1 MAVDRGG
8 LQYTISVRDQFSR
21 ETARF
26 RTEMSSA
33 KKAFRDFQDELRK
46 GGGAAKSFQEQN
58 KLTKEQITLLRKLDA
73 EARALRAREQESV
86 RIRNAQ
92 QRDSARASNERAAA
106 ERARIQAERQAA
118 RATEASQKAELRRA
132 EEIVKRAQERER
144 IAQRLAV
151 AHTREQASI
160 EKAESRAEIARERA
174 RKAAVQR
181 DPRIQAQ
188 RQLNAELLR
197 EQIVREKITLLQR
210 QGRAQIGGGDI
221 IGGTKTLRAAKELEQ
236 SLKNS
241 SAHGNSLFFTFR
253 RIIGVLAVFTLARRG
268 VQTFNELVVAGVRFN
283 DTVEKST
290 LGVAGLV
297 AAIGDVRSDLGLSVD
312 SAEELDLA
320 LGAARDQ
327 VLKLRQDSLRTTAT
341 FEELLETFQV
351 AVGPGLAAGL
361 NLDEIRELT
370 VDISQAA
377 QALSIPQNQLAEEI
391 RSLLSGTIQAR
402 TTRIATALG
411 ITNEDIRQMK
421 EAGELFSFLEDRIG
435 SFAEAAERAA
445 RETLTGVATLAS
457 GALQEV
463 LGEAARPLFDEL
475 LSILNEVFDEVL
487 TIKDA
492 AGRIRPNPAAVEAFR
507 GLFDALTQGLQKAR
521 EFARV
526 VGFEGLQDGIAAF
539 GTALVATIE
548 FGLGAAKALFVAFN
562 LILKPIQAIAR
573 ALGLTNEQLG
583 TVAGAA
589 GVLVTTLFLA
599 NKALSLFGLNLS
611 ALIPAT
617 TKLVGLFKLIP
628 TSIAQSVGSAAALL
642 GIFVL
647 IGKGIEFVLEKIF
660 GVELGLRDTIE
671 LVALGLVSAWFEV
684 AGVIKTVGTTI
695 SSAIGGALD
704 SVISAAKQKALEG
717 RAFVNSLFGDDE
729 EAQALIQRRD
739 QEQVAQQARESKRR
753 KALELEL
760 ADIRLQTEAKV
771 AGVQAEIA
779 KKIGDKAAEQSQ
791 GEGFDPAF
799 DPKAASDAAKAGLDV
814 TGKAADE
821 FTTIISTADQAINDL
836 GNDLLKLSEDLR
848 VTKAELAQGAQL
860 EGGPAAGIDNFFR
873 EEEIASGERLR
884 KLTLELNN
892 VRDAGARIIEK
903 QQISDERLLAIN
915 EALKLSV
922 DERKKALEALD
933 LTAAE
938 GQLVSL
944 LRDEKDI
951 RDGIREAEQ
960 ASFDLALAKAAVS
973 ATNALPALREETRLL
988 QAQVA
993 AERAIT
999 AALLISHNSRQQAV
1013 VEAQA
1018 AVQLAE
1024 IERNLAQEK
1033 ADIEVA
1039 ALQARVSAAPP
1050 GEERA
1055 ALESVLEALIQR
1067 RDLEQEILNLRIQ
1080 QLAKAKEEAELVANG
1095 SLTEG
1100 LKKGFL
1106 EFAEQFGSTFR
1117 AGVEIAKQSTAALAQ
1132 FISTSIVDAFDPTK
1146 EFDLKERFARFMQQI
1161 AGIILQQLVQLAIAK
1176 AILGFKDGGVVP
1188 ELNVAGQTF
1197 RHGGPVKR
1205 HGGRRLPAHAFAQ
1218 GFAGGGAPTGIS
1230 PLDTVPAMLR
1240 PGEFVMSKESVDRF
1254 GLGTF
1259 AAMNQGNFPVTGSSA
1274 AEAAGPSMG
1283 MQTGGL
1289 VSDQLSDANAAAASS
1304 SNRGET
1310 VLPILVAKDR
1320 EMDQLTAGGK
1330 NAMLAFMRDNAG
1342 SISSLLDRGGRR

>member
-8 LQYTISVRDQFSR
+8 LQYTISVRDQFSK

-26 RTEMSSA
+26 RSEMSSA
-33 KKAFRDFQDELRK
+33 KKAFRDFQGELRK

-58 KLTKEQITLLRKLDA
+58 KLTKDQIALLRKLDQ

-92 QRDSARASNERAAA
+92 QRDATRAANERAAA
-106 ERARIQAERQAA
+106 ERARVQAERQAQ
-118 RATEASQKAELRRA
+118 RQTEAAQKAELRRA
-132 EEIVKRAQERER
+132 EEIVKRAQEREKL
-144 IAQRLAV
+144 AQRLAA
-151 AHTREQASI
+151 AHANEQRSI
-160 EKAESRAEIARERA
+160 EKAEQRAEIARERA
-174 RKAAVQR
+174 RKAAEQR
-181 DPRIQAQ
+181 DPRVQAQ
-188 RQLNAELLR
+188 RQLNQELLR
-197 EQIVREKITLLQR
+197 EQIVREKISLLQK
-210 QGRAQIGGGDI
+210 QGRTQIGAGDI
-221 IGGTKTLRAAKELEQ
+221 IGGTKTLRQAKELEN

-241 SAHGNSLFFTFR
+241 ATHGNSLFFTFR
-253 RIIGVLAVFTLARRG
+253 RIVGVLAVFTLARRG

-283 DTVEKST
+283 DTIEKST

-297 AAIGDVRSDLGLSVD
+297 AAIGDVRNDMGLSVD

-327 VLKLRQDSLRTTAT
+327 VQKLRQDSLQTTAT

-361 NLDEIRELT
+361 NLDQIRELT

-377 QALSIPQNQLAEEI
+377 QALSVPQNQLAEEI

-411 ITNEDIRQMK
+411 ITNDDIRQMK
-421 EAGELFSFLEDRIG
+421 EAGELFTFLEERIG

-475 LSILNEVFDEVL
+475 LSILNQVFDEVL

-521 EFARV
+521 EFAAT
-526 VGFEGLQDGIAAF
+526 VGFEGLQDGIKAF
-539 GTALVATIE
+539 GTALVAAIE
-548 FGLGAAKALFVAFN
+548 FGLGAAKALFVAFQ
-562 LILKPIQAIAR
+562 LVIKPIQAIAR

-583 TVAGAA
+583 KVAGAA

-599 NKALSLFGLNLS
+599 NKVLSLFGLNLS

-628 TSIAQSVGSAAALL
+628 TSLLQSVGSAAALL
-642 GIFVL
+642 GIIAL
-647 IGKGIEFVLEKIF
+647 LGKGIEFVLEKIF
-660 GVELGLRDTIE
+660 GVNLSIQDTIE
-671 LVALGLVSAWFEV
+671 LVALGLLSAWFEV
-684 AGVIKTVGTTI
+684 VGAIETVAEKIT
-695 SSAIGGALD
+695 SAIGGALD
-704 SVISAAKQKALEG
+704 SVISSAKQKALEG

-729 EAQALIQRRD
+729 EAQALLQRRD
-739 QEQVAQQARESKRR
+739 QEQVAQIKRESDRR
-753 KALELEL
+753 KRLEKELE
-760 ADIRLQTEAKV
+760 DIRLQTEAKI
-771 AGVQAEIA
+771 AGVQSEIA
-779 KKIGDKAAEQSQ
+779 KKIGDRAGEQSQ

-799 DPKAASDAAKAGLDV
+799 DPKAAADAAKAGLE
-814 TGKAADE
+814 GAGEASEE
-821 FTTIISTADQAINDL
+821 FVGIISTADSAVNDL
-836 GNDLLKLSEDLR
+836 GADLLKLSDDLR
-848 VTKAELAQGAQL
+848 VTKAELAQGAQI
-860 EGGPAAGIDNFFR
+860 EGPSAGIEQFFR
-873 EEEIASGERLR
+873 EEEIASGERIR
-884 KLTLELNN
+884 KLSIELNN
-892 VRDAGARIIEK
+892 VRKAGQQIIDK
-903 QQISDERLLAIN
+903 QQISAERLLAIEEALSKPVKERT
-915 EALKLSV
+915 EALKSLNLT
-922 DERKKALEALD
+922 DAEA
-933 LTAAE
+933 
-938 GQLVSL
+938 QLVSL
-944 LRDEKDI
+944 MRDEADL
-951 RDGIREAEQ
+951 RSGLLEAEQ
-960 ASFDLALAKAAVS
+960 AAFDLALAKAALQ
-973 ATNALPALREETRLL
+973 ANNILPSLTEETRLL

-999 AALLISHNSRQQAV
+999 AALLISHNARQQAV

-1018 AVQLAE
+1018 AVQLAT
-1024 IERNLAQEK
+1024 IERDLAQEK
-1033 ADIEVA
+1033 ADLEIE

-1080 QLAKAKEEAELVANG
+1080 QLEKAREEAELAANG
-1095 SLTEG
+1095 SLTDG
-1100 LKKGFL
+1100 LKEGFQ
-1106 EFAEQFGSTFR
+1106 EFAEQFSSTFQ

-1161 AGIILQQLVQLAIAK
+1161 AQIILQQLIQLAIAK

-1188 ELNVAGQTF
+1188 ELNVAGQSF

-1205 HGGRRLPAHAFAQ
+1205 KGTRRLPAHAFAQ

-1240 PGEFVMSKESVDRF
+1240 PGEFVMSKEAVDHF

-1274 AEAAGPSMG
+1274 AEAAGPSVG

-1289 VSDQLSDANAAAASS
+1289 VSDRLADANAAAASS
-1304 SNRGET
+1304 NTDGGT

-1330 NAMLAFMRDNAG
+1330 NAFLAFMRENAG
-1342 SISSLLDRGGRR
+1342 TIGSILDRGGRR